1 VSAEGPPAPRVALPA
16 GAPIPGPGLRRLR
29 PIVLPLAT
37 AATMLLFWQFAA
49 ALLRV
54 PAVVL
59 PTPAEIG
66 GELWQALPA
75 LIGNAVPTTL
85 DTLAAF
91 SASTFLGVALAVAI
105 SYSPLLRDML
115 YPNLVL
121 LQLVP
126 KVALAPLFVI
136 WLGIG
141 SSSRVAFAGFVS
153 FFPVVIAAAVGFGG
167 TDPAAL
173 RLCRSLTAS
182 DWRCFVLVRFPFALP
197 AIFSGM
203 KVAITMAVIGVVI
216 GEFISSHA
224 GLGFYILNAGSRL
237 NTAEV
242 FAALVVLCA
251 LGVALYGLVALA
263 ERAVRRVYGRH

>member
-1 VSAEGPPAPRVALPA
+1 MSVERPPAPTVAPPA
-16 GAPIPGPGLRRLR
+16 GRAILGPSLRGLR
-29 PIVLPLAT
+29 PIVLPVGT
-37 AATMLLFWQFAA
+37 AVAMLLFWQFAV

-59 PTPAEIG
+59 PTPAEVG
-66 GELWQALPA
+66 SELWQALPA
-75 LIGNAVPTTL
+75 LIGNAVPTTR

-91 SASTFLGVALAVAI
+91 FAATVLGVGLAVAI
-105 SYSPLLRDML
+105 SYSPLLRDTL

-141 SSSRVAFAGFVS
+141 SSSRVAFAGCVS
-153 FFPVVIAAAVGFGG
+153 FFPVVIAAAVGFSG
-167 TDPAAL
+167 TDPATL

-203 KVAITMAVIGVVI
+203 KVAMTMAVIGVVI
-216 GEFISSHA
+216 GEFISSQA
-224 GLGFYILNAGSRL
+224 GLGFCILNAGSRL

-263 ERAVRRVYGRH
+263 ECAVRRVYGRH